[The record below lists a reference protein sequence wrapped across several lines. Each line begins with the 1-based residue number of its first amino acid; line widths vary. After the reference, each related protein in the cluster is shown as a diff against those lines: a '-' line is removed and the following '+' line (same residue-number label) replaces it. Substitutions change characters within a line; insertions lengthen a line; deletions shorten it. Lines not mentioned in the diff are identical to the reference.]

1 MYTNGLTTGSA
12 TMRWIMVC
20 SFMLSY
26 FGNRYCQ
33 GFTTQVASYQMLR
46 NKVRSSALGA
56 SKKPS
61 LIVFDLDN
69 TLWTPELYQLRKLQ
83 RNNQLPKAHRDVKLF
98 PAIQSILEGIREQ
111 RANNDSNNEWANT
124 RFAVASRTKSVE
136 WAHYLLD
143 QFDLMGTVF
152 DHVEIFPG
160 NKQKHF
166 RNLQQATG
174 VEYQDML
181 FFDDARDGKFGN
193 CEPVSELGVLSV
205 HCPNGIY
212 EEQIWKNALD
222 RYSEWDQKPNTII
235 EWDGSMT
242 STSAS
247 SSNNRVFASISSSS
261 SPQKRTAVQGERVQ
275 GIVKMINVEKRYG
288 FIQPSSTQKSQNNS
302 NKQGDVFFH
311 FNALALP
318 ELESSIQKGDAVSFE
333 VVPDAK
339 NQGRKMAAAEVLIE
353 GLGSN
358 NSTVTLPVFSM
369 NLPFAALLANGYKTL
384 ETRNGTMFVP
394 YPEGTHMLLHV
405 GQRTY
410 PDGNRHLQVMKE
422 QGGITSE
429 EEIVRLKSLPNG
441 FGKGQVVAIVE
452 LGDTFDTTL
461 EERCQPDFE
470 ARVAAYGTDS
480 GRRATVI
487 QRASFL
493 KRPVRVKGQAGVF
506 SATIDKSVL
515 PEGWL
520 E

>member
-1 MYTNGLTTGSA
+1 
-12 TMRWIMVC
+12 
-20 SFMLSY
+20 
-26 FGNRYCQ
+26 
-33 GFTTQVASYQMLR
+33 
-46 NKVRSSALGA
+46 
-56 SKKPS
+56 
-61 LIVFDLDN
+61 
-69 TLWTPELYQLRKLQ
+69 
-83 RNNQLPKAHRDVKLF
+83 
-98 PAIQSILEGIREQ
+98 
-111 RANNDSNNEWANT
+111 
-124 RFAVASRTKSVE
+124 
-136 WAHYLLD
+136 
-143 QFDLMGTVF
+143 
-152 DHVEIFPG
+152 
-160 NKQKHF
+160 
-166 RNLQQATG
+166 
-174 VEYQDML
+174 
-181 FFDDARDGKFGN
+181 
-193 CEPVSELGVLSV
+193 
-205 HCPNGIY
+205 
-212 EEQIWKNALD
+212 
-222 RYSEWDQKPNTII
+222 
-235 EWDGSMT
+235 
-242 STSAS
+242 
-247 SSNNRVFASISSSS
+247 
-261 SPQKRTAVQGERVQ
+261 
-275 GIVKMINVEKRYG
+275 
-288 FIQPSSTQKSQNNS
+288 
-302 NKQGDVFFH
+302 
-311 FNALALP
+311 
-318 ELESSIQKGDAVSFE
+318 
-333 VVPDAK
+333 
-339 NQGRKMAAAEVLIE
+339 
-353 GLGSN
+353 
-358 NSTVTLPVFSM
+358 M